1 MSASSWKAGRLEGW
15 KEGTRAAAALEKAE
29 AASGLGPSGS
39 RRTPA
44 GATRAVAATARRP
57 ARGGTGGGEAQDTWQ
72 AASTLRKDIKNK
84 KIKTQIDLPSA
95 ADLFHMLRVAI

>member
-29 AASGLGPSGS
+29 AASGLDWPERLEAHTGRSDEGCCCHRS
-39 RRTPA
+39 T
-44 GATRAVAATARRP
+44 TCARRYW
-57 ARGGTGGGEAQDTWQ
+57 RGEAQDTWQ

-84 KIKTQIDLPSA
+84 KKDKNRSA
-95 ADLFHMLRVAI
+95 LGR